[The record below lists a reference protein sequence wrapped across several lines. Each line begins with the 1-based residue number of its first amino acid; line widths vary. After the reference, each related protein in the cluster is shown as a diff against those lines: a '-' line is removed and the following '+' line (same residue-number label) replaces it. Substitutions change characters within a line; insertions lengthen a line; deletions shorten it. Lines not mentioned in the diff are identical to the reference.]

1 MAVKLAERAVDA
13 LVTLY
18 QAQLA
23 TELAAIVTE
32 RADLITLVAPE
43 TANYYKR
50 EKPGEI
56 AGATTHIE
64 VFDGGYEFDNP
75 YTDSDA
81 QRAVYTL
88 PVTVRLTCFNRD
100 GADADKMETR
110 RRRYQ
115 AGLFNVINKNRAID
129 ATDDAIKIGAVRA
142 VPDPAGERDDDGNVV
157 SFQVSIELEITC
169 EEVQS

>member
-32 RADLITLVAPE
+32 RADLLTLTAPDSG
-43 TANYYKR
+43 NYYKR
-50 EKPGEI
+50 EKAEI

-81 QRAVYTL
+81 QRAAYTL

-100 GADADKMETR
+100 SADADEMETR